1 MKLVDVEHL
10 LLELYKLSTVDCLDF
25 YGQSCCERW
34 IVAIMW
40 PVGLNFELFELIRI
54 SFFVCCGGS
63 SSCEQVS
70 ALFSNLPGF
79 LLI

>member
-34 IVAIMW
+34 ISGDYVACRT
-40 PVGLNFELFELIRI
+40 EL
-54 SFFVCCGGS
+54 
-63 SSCEQVS
+63 
-70 ALFSNLPGF
+70 
-79 LLI
+79 